1 MKSRHFIPAWIFA
14 GLIVISASVPN
25 DELQKFKNLNKI
37 LEILLSDYILHFFAF
52 GIFAGL
58 FCYGY
63 YRNKESFLLYL
74 KVGLLSLCFGFF
86 IEIYQIFLPYRSFDL
101 HDIASDC
108 VGIVA
113 ALLLFKLITIRRD
126 SQTLSSKQ

>member
-14 GLIVISASVPN
+14 GVIVISASVPT
-25 DELQKFKNLNKI
+25 DELQKFKNLNNI

-113 ALLLFKLITIRRD
+113 ALLLFKLITIRREPQ
-126 SQTLSSKQ
+126 SLSSKQ